1 MPSLHIRPNELERLR
16 QAYPP
21 GCQVELIEMND
32 PYRDMP
38 PGLRGEVA
46 FVDDAGSVHVKWSN
60 GSSLAAVYG
69 VDRIKRID

>member
-1 MPSLHIRPNELERLR
+1 MPSLHIRPDELERLR

-21 GCQVELIEMND
+21 GCQVELIEMDD

-38 PGLRGEVA
+38 PGLRGEVV
-46 FVDDAGSVHVKWSN
+46 FVDDAGSVLVKWSN